1 MANNKDISELLAAF
15 ASCTDYTSYWHTL
28 RAVEN
33 QLNYLENNGRAGEAM
48 DARPEFERI
57 NRVKG
62 RMVNAQFAAIPTF
75 SAAELIARANPQPS
89 HKAA

>member
-1 MANNKDISELLAAF
+1 MNTTNITELLAAF
-15 ASCTDYTSYWHTL
+15 AACTDYTSYWHTL

-33 QLNYLENNGRAGEAM
+33 HLRYLENNGRAVEAM

-57 NRVKG
+57 NRDKA
-62 RMVNAQFAAIPTF
+62 RMVNAQFAAIPTY
-75 SAAELIARANPQPS
+75 STAELIARANPQPS